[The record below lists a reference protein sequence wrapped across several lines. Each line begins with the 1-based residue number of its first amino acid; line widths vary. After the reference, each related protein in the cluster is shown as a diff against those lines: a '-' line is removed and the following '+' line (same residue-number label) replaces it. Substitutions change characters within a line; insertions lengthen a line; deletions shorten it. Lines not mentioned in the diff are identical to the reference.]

1 MERIERNRLMA
12 AATDKNREGELEQA
26 FSLYLEALKID
37 RHHAPAYVGLARTS
51 YLRGDR
57 FAALR
62 GYLAA
67 MHLQIHAVERQ
78 LTKNPSGAASQEFK
92 TEYETLDSKDKLA
105 LPHQAGFILFYD
117 GALARHAAHAFF
129 DLCGNYPELKKYGQ
143 VYRAEVRDNDTVP
156 AALKKWAVS
165 ETDYRIKTRDFYIP
179 KGQEF
184 FLQVIQ
190 WAQIKSPDVLNI
202 YFRSSAN
209 NPTDILLCVQTPGLT
224 QAV

>member
-1 MERIERNRLMA
+1 MERIERNRLITA
-12 AATDKNREGELEQA
+12 AADKSREGELEQA
-26 FSLYLEALKID
+26 FSLYLEALRID
-37 RHHAPAYVGLARTS
+37 RRHAPAYVGLARTS

-67 MHLQIHAVERQ
+67 MHLQINAIEGQ
-78 LTKNPSGAASQEFK
+78 LTKNPNSTASQQFN
-92 TEYETLDSKDKLA
+92 TEYETLNSKDKLA
-105 LPHQAGFILFYD
+105 LPAKAGFILFYD

-156 AALKKWAVS
+156 STLKKWAVS

-190 WAQIKSPDVLNI
+190 WSQINSPDVLNI
-202 YFRSSAN
+202 YFRSTAN
-209 NPTDILLCVQTPGLT
+209 NPADILRCVQTPGLA
-224 QAV
+224 QAI